1 MNARTHIKHKNNT
14 RTMHPRLRTQTC
26 RCIHALY
33 RSAKVNALRV
43 DSERVS
49 LMSAVRP
56 ADTRATTSC
65 AGALYASVSGTSPPM
80 TYNKLRVSNTTHKLV
95 VTKHTAD
102 DGNHPLNCALRHR
115 LPQDRADFLH
125 GTIGKVHGPH
135 LAT

>member
-1 MNARTHIKHKNNT
+1 MNACTHIKHMNNT
-14 RTMHPRLRTQTC
+14 RTMHTCLRTQTC

-33 RSAKVNALRV
+33 RSAKANSLSV
-43 DSERVS
+43 DTEMVS

-56 ADTRATTSC
+56 AATRASTPC
-65 AGALYASVSGTSPPM
+65 ACALDASASGSSSPM
-80 TYNKLRVSNTTHKLV
+80 TYKKLRVSNTTHKLV

-115 LPQDRADFLH
+115 LQQDCADSLH
-125 GTIGKVHGPH
+125 GTIDKVHGPH